1 MATAQ
6 DIQNWL
12 AANQGASDAQL
23 YSAMQQYGVT
33 PVQLQ
38 QAVGG
43 NLEGYQR
50 RYDAAA
56 TAAAPSIAASP
67 APSPALI
74 QAPTQQSGPGLLSV
88 LNKANQVG
96 GAVTTLVDTFTKP
109 STDWVLNLA
118 TEKAGGGLFGS
129 LLPTNPISAILA
141 GKAIVDFIGN
151 RNDIRKAKN
160 EAERAEY
167 LRTHPWATVME
178 KIEQGSQNAFD
189 VTSTPYEISVNTGW
203 SEQDMG
209 TPEEV
214 AQKVIREELKPWQNP
229 DGTWVAMD
237 QEGYI
242 SPLDPAL
249 LEKARTESGGGSSGG
264 NSGSEGDIGSLE
276 PDPDLMGG
284 SPPETGYMPAPG
296 PDGKPDPTK
305 PPVPETSTR
314 TTEEWVPI
322 IKDWLIRFPNAS
334 DAEKQEAIQKYGVPA
349 EAIEK
354 AQEGIGT
361 GGQGSGSGTGSG
373 GSGGSTGAPVTPTQP
388 TLQTPTLPRPGPSP
402 APSAGPEVLPG
413 TGIGPGTGTGTG
425 TGSGNGTGGGVGG
438 LLFGLN
444 QRRTSELVFPE
455 LYKNEQKFTLLNNL
469 LSYRPGAYYR

>member
-33 PVQLQ
+33 PAQLQ

-50 RYDAAA
+50 RYDSAA
-56 TAAAPSIAASP
+56 TAAAPSVVASP

-74 QAPTQQSGPGLLSV
+74 QAPTQQSGPGLLSA

-189 VTSTPYEISVNTGW
+189 VTSTPYEISANTGW

-237 QEGYI
+237 KEGYI
-242 SPLDPAL
+242 SPLDPTL
-249 LEKARTESGGGSSGG
+249 LEKQATQPETGGGGSTGATEGG
-264 NSGSEGDIGSLE
+264 GSDVGGLE
-276 PDPDLMGG
+276 PDADLMGG
-284 SPPETGYMPAPG
+284 TVPDVGGEKAGTMPAPG

-305 PPVPETSTR
+305 PPIQETTPETTR
-314 TTEEWVPI
+314 TREEWLKVVS
-322 IKDWLIRFPNAS
+322 DWLKRFPNATA
-334 DAEKQEAIQKYGVPA
+334 AEKQAAVTKYGVPA
-349 EAIEK
+349 DVVAQAEA
-354 AQEGIGT
+354 AAGQGGT
-361 GGQGSGSGTGSG
+361 GGTGSG
-373 GSGGSTGAPVTPTQP
+373 GTGA
-388 TLQTPTLPRPGPSP
+388 
-402 APSAGPEVLPG
+402 G
-413 TGIGPGTGTGTG
+413 TGTGGTGTGGTGGTSVGGGAGTGAGTGGGTGTGTG
-425 TGSGNGTGGGVGG
+425 TGSGGGSGSGSGRGAGG